1 MFKKTPTARLM
12 LHVANLMVI
21 FFILLPVVAVF
32 NYPTLEDLAAHLEAY
47 AEPDMEGLGV
57 HHAKG

>member
-1 MFKKTPTARLM
+1 VVTLPK
-12 LHVANLMVI
+12 VA
-21 FFILLPVVAVF
+21 AV
-32 NYPTLEDLAAHLEAY
+32 TLAAHLEAY